1 MSNSFDLDGRGPSQY
16 QLLAAG
22 SCFIV
27 IATILAMVMV
37 AKSKGELDDDLRV
50 QAELVNVGD
59 GLPAKSD
66 VKFRGV
72 LVGYVTDVTTAGA
85 GRPNLV
91 RIALDRDLAS
101 GIPETVT
108 ARVVPSNV
116 FAVSSVQ
123 LVARSASAGPIR
135 AGQTIHEDQS
145 LPTVLFQT
153 TLNKVRD
160 LLLALGRQP
169 SADSVGALTA
179 VGQATAGRGRTLLE
193 AGTDLNDIV
202 DQLNAVIGDRPD
214 ASTLDALTRAADGLR
229 SAAPDLFDALD
240 AAVRPMTTLAKSQA
254 DIRHLLAAGLSTA
267 GTLGDA
273 FDHQMDRLITIT
285 TELTPVIGV
294 LADNGE
300 RLHSAVAKLQNV
312 AQRVNEVWNPQTNL
326 LNIFAIVSLTPDR
339 TYVRADCPRY
349 GELVG
354 PSCHNAP
361 EIPTAPALIPALA
374 ARGVPPPPGVSEN
387 RDNLSAPRDSI
398 KGIPV
403 IPDTPP
409 SGDPMPPTSAPP
421 IAPPQPPDTHGQ
433 SATIGGNVG
442 PVGSTLERDQI
453 SRITGSDSSATDLL
467 LGPLLRGTSV
477 QMLSTPRAP
486 R

>member
-1 MSNSFDLDGRGPSQY
+1 
-16 QLLAAG
+16 
-22 SCFIV
+22 
-27 IATILAMVMV
+27 MV

-50 QAELVNVGD
+50 QAELINVGD

-72 LVGYVTDVTTAGA
+72 LVGYVTDVTAAGA
-85 GRPNLV
+85 GHPNLV

-123 LVARSASAGPIR
+123 LVAQSASIGPVR

-160 LLLALGRQP
+160 LLLAVGRHP
-169 SADSVGALTA
+169 SADSMGALTA
-179 VGQATAGRGRTLLE
+179 VGQATQGRGRQLLD
-193 AGTDLNDIV
+193 AGTDLNGIV
-202 DQLNAVIGDRPD
+202 DQLNTVVGDQPD
-214 ASTLDALTRAADGLR
+214 ASTLGALTRAADGLR

-240 AAVRPMTTLAKSQA
+240 AAVKPMTTLAKSQA
-254 DIRHLLAAGLSTA
+254 DVRRLLAAGLSTA

-273 FDHQMDRLITIT
+273 FDHQMDRLINIT
-285 TELTPVIGV
+285 TELTPVVGV

-300 RLHSAVAKLQNV
+300 RLHSAVTKLQNV

-339 TYVRADCPRY
+339 SYVRADCPRY

-354 PSCHNAP
+354 PSCHSAP
-361 EIPTAPALIPALA
+361 EIPTAPALMPALA
-374 ARGVPPPPGVSEN
+374 SRGVPPPPGVAEN
-387 RDNLSAPRDSI
+387 RDNFAPPRDSI

-403 IPDTPP
+403 SPGAP
-409 SGDPMPPTSAPP
+409 SIGVPMPPTTTPPSDTPQSPEAQGHSAV
-421 IAPPQPPDTHGQ
+421 
-433 SATIGGNVG
+433 IGGSVG
-442 PVGSTLERDQI
+442 PVGSTLERGRLSQ
-453 SRITGSDSSATDLL
+453 ITGNDSSATDLL

-477 QMLSTPRAP
+477 QMLSIPAAP